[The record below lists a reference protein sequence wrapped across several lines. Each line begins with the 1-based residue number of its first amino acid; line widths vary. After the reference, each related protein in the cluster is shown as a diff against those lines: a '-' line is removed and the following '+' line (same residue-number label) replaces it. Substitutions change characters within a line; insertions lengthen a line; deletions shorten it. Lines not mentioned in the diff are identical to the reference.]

1 MQESENK
8 EPTFE
13 SGKVILSTGDLNVL
27 EVNLTSKKINV
38 DLEDKNFIKRI
49 IAMRG
54 EISQQAQAQL
64 MEGDEIEKEVKKKP
78 GVSPLKTLRSVAE
91 ALHDRGITLTV
102 SYKGGTIITIGAEA
116 RSTILQLITKT
127 RAVAVNSFIN
137 ILRIII

>member
-1 MQESENK
+1 MQESENE

-13 SGKVILSTGDLNVL
+13 SGKVVLSTGELNVL
-27 EVNLTSKKINV
+27 QVNLTSKRINV
-38 DLEDKNFIKRI
+38 DLEDKSFIKRI

-64 MEGDEIEKEVKKKP
+64 IEGEEIEKEVKKKP

-91 ALHDRGITLTV
+91 ALRDRGITLTV

-127 RAVAVNSFIN
+127 RAVAINSFIN

>member
-1 MQESENK
+1 MQKSENK

-27 EVNLTSKKINV
+27 EVNLTSKRINV

-64 MEGDEIEKEVKKKP
+64 IEGEEIEKEVKKKP

-91 ALHDRGITLTV
+91 ALRDRGITLTV
-102 SYKGGTIITIGAEA
+102 SYKGDTIITIGAEA

>member
-1 MQESENK
+1 MQKSENK

-27 EVNLTSKKINV
+27 EVNLTSKRINV

-64 MEGDEIEKEVKKKP
+64 MEGEEIEKEVKKKP

-91 ALHDRGITLTV
+91 ALRDRGITLTV

-127 RAVAVNSFIN
+127 RAVAINSFIN